1 MISYHP
7 VQYRP
12 LRYAPNVQI
21 RPGLRLDLGQA
32 APGAYLTPGKIK
44 AVSGLAGAALLAL
57 SAATVWV
64 GVDTGLKR
72 KGLLKVAG
80 WVVAGAGAVA
90 GLINLAGTIGVV
102 AMPTADIQAAIDQ
115 GKANAAASAVP
126 TTSQI

>member
-32 APGAYLTPGKIK
+32 SPGANLTPGKVK

-72 KGLLKVAG
+72 KGLLMFAG
-80 WVVAGAGAVA
+80 WTVAAAGAVA
-90 GLINLAGTIGVV
+90 GLINLAGTIGIV
-102 AMPTADIQAAIDQ
+102 AMPTADMQAAIDQ
-115 GKANAAASAVP
+115 GKANAASAAP
-126 TTSQI
+126 TTSQV